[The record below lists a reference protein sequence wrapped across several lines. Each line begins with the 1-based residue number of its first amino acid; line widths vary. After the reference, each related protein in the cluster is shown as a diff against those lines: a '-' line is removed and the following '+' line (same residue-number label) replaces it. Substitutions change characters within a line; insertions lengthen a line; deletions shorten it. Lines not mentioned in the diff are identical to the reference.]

1 MLVLVPDPYTSKA
14 NSQGAQAHRFKV
26 HVAAVL
32 SSAAGTTGH
41 VNNFWTGWYEEVL
54 MDLLLLSF
62 GQVWILQLC
71 SSAHLCSR
79 EGHDH
84 FIHTHSKRGI

>member
-1 MLVLVPDPYTSKA
+1 MLGLVPDPYTSKA
-14 NSQGAQAHRFKV
+14 NSQRAQAHRFKV

-54 MDLLLLSF
+54 MDLLLITWTGVDITAMFLCTP
-62 GQVWILQLC
+62 LQQGR
-71 SSAHLCSR
+71 S
-79 EGHDH
+79 
-84 FIHTHSKRGI
+84 